1 MQKVER
7 DWASLLKL
15 IPGYDSYHD
24 AKGFTFDPALANRV
38 CTFIETQLVMIE
50 GRSAGSLFSLL
61 PWQAAFLGCLFG
73 WVDASGARRYREA
86 MLYIPRKCGKS
97 PLAAA
102 ILDYVLLCDGEEGAQ
117 CYCAAADRD
126 QAGIVYRH
134 AKGML
139 ERGDGGKYV
148 TIYNSTRQIMFGQ
161 SFAKVIS
168 AEAASKHGY
177 NSHLVIVDELHAQ
190 PDRELV
196 DVLTTSTSTRR
207 QPIILYLTTAD
218 YERPSICNE
227 RHDYACKV
235 RDGIIKDPRF
245 LPVVY
250 EATKDDDW
258 ESPAVWAKANPSL
271 GVTKTLEYME
281 RECEKAKNEPTY
293 QATFR
298 RLELNQ
304 KTDAISVWLPMDKW
318 DACPPLPSEDILAKQ
333 TCWAGLDLSATTDLT
348 ALGIAWPCA
357 DGIVAVRVWHWIPE
371 ARARKKEKEDRVPY
385 LTWASQGFIELTPG
399 DVVDYQYIRKRIN
412 DIAKA
417 HKLKDVGTDP
427 WNATQI
433 TTELVEQD
441 GIKVIEFRQGFVS
454 MSSPCKE
461 IERLVMSGKLA
472 HGGNPVLRW
481 QVGHAVVRNDP
492 AGNIKLDKEKATQR
506 IDGLVSIAMAIG
518 RMSVGAA
525 SDKPSPYETRGI
537 RFI

>member
-1 MQKVER
+1 
-7 DWASLLKL
+7 
-15 IPGYDSYHD
+15 
-24 AKGFTFDPALANRV
+24 
-38 CTFIETQLVMIE
+38 
-50 GRSAGSLFSLL
+50 
-61 PWQAAFLGCLFG
+61 
-73 WVDASGARRYREA
+73 

-126 QAGIVYRH
+126 QAGIVFRH
-134 AKGML
+134 ARGML
-139 ERGDGGKYV
+139 ERNKWLSKKVAIYETNRSIKYK
-148 TIYNSTRQIMFGQ
+148 Q

-168 AEAASKHGY
+168 ADAASKHGY

-190 PDRELV
+190 PSRELV

-207 QPIILYLTTAD
+207 QPIVLYLTTAD

-227 RHDYACKV
+227 RYAYAQKV
-235 RDGIIKDPRF
+235 RDGLIKDPRF
-245 LPVVY
+245 LPVIY
-250 EATKDDDW
+250 EATKEDDW

-271 GVTKTLEYME
+271 GVTKTLAYME

-304 KTDAISVWLPMDKW
+304 KTDAVSVWLPMDKW
-318 DACPPLPSEDILAKQ
+318 DACPPLPTDEDLAKRP
-333 TCWAGLDLSATTDLT
+333 CWAGLDLSATADLT
-348 ALGIAWPCA
+348 ALAVAWPCA
-357 DGIVAVRVWHWIPE
+357 DGVVAVRAWHWIPE
-371 ARARKKEKEDRVPY
+371 ARARRKEKEDRVPY
-385 LTWASQGFIELTPG
+385 LTWAEQGHIELTPG

-412 DIAKA
+412 EIAKA

-472 HGGNPVLRW
+472 HGNNPLLRW
-481 QVGHAVVRNDP
+481 QVSHAVVRTDP
-492 AGNIKLDKEKATQR
+492 AGNIKMDKEKATQR
-506 IDGLVSIAMAIG
+506 IGGMVAVAMAIG
-518 RMSVGAA
+518 RLSVGAA
-525 SDKPSPYETRGI
+525 SNKVSVYETREV